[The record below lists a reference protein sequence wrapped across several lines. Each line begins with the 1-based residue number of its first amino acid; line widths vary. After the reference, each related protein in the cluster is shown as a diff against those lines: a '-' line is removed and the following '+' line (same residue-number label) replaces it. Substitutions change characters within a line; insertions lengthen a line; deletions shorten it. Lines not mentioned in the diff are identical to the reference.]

1 MTSWIIIFGLICLAL
16 TALSIAAVLAPL
28 WRSDGADATPD
39 FGADTDIDIYR
50 DQLAEVDRD
59 LARGVLDATEA
70 DRTRVE
76 ISRRLLHADANT
88 RSATTGAP
96 HSANRAVMI
105 VLAAAMVLGAG
116 ALYWQLGAPG
126 YDDFPRAQRIA
137 EGEERRE
144 NRPSQQA
151 AEQANPE
158 TDAISQADA
167 GTREILQALR
177 GAAFERPDEV
187 QAWAYLAQIEASV
200 GNMQRAARAQE
211 QTIALLGD
219 AAVDTDF
226 VRLLD
231 FLVIGTQGYVSPEVE
246 AITVSLLQADP
257 DNTAAQYY
265 AGLLYA
271 QNDRPDRAFGFW
283 RRVVEDGDQDTLYWD
298 FAAGQI
304 ENVAAQLGIDYALPD
319 QRGPTADD
327 LAAAQDMTDQDRNA
341 MIQGM
346 VGQLAD
352 RLATEGGP
360 PQDWARLISSLAV
373 LGENETAL
381 TVLAEAEA
389 SFGGDVQAVEIL
401 RRAAQEAGLIE

>member
-1 MTSWIIIFGLICLAL
+1 MSS
-16 TALSIAAVLAPL
+16 LSVVSSRYCA
-28 WRSDGADATPD
+28 S
-39 FGADTDIDIYR
+39 F
-50 DQLAEVDRD
+50 VD
-59 LARGVLDATEA
+59 
-70 DRTRVE
+70 
-76 ISRRLLHADANT
+76 
-88 RSATTGAP
+88 
-96 HSANRAVMI
+96 
-105 VLAAAMVLGAG
+105 
-116 ALYWQLGAPG
+116 
-126 YDDFPRAQRIA
+126 
-137 EGEERRE
+137 
-144 NRPSQQA
+144 
-151 AEQANPE
+151 
-158 TDAISQADA
+158 
-167 GTREILQALR
+167 
-177 GAAFERPDEV
+177 
-187 QAWAYLAQIEASV
+187 
-200 GNMQRAARAQE
+200 
-211 QTIALLGD
+211 
-219 AAVDTDF
+219 
-226 VRLLD
+226 LLD

-352 RLATEGGP
+352 RLATEGGS
-360 PQDWARLISSLAV
+360 PQDWARLITSLAV

-381 TVLAEAEA
+381 IVLSEAEA

>member
-1 MTSWIIIFGLICLAL
+1 MTDGIIIFGLICLAL

-28 WRSDGADATPD
+28 WRGDGEGATPAS
-39 FGADTDIDIYR
+39 GADTDIDIYL
-50 DQLAEVDRD
+50 DQLVEVDRD
-59 LARGVLDATEA
+59 LARGVLDTTEA

-96 HSANRAVMI
+96 RSANRAVM
-105 VLAAAMVLGAG
+105 VLLAAALLLGAG

-126 YDDFPRAQRIA
+126 YSDFPRAQRITD
-137 EGEERRE
+137 GEERRE

-200 GNMQRAARAQE
+200 GNMQRASRAQE

-231 FLVIGTQGYVSPEVE
+231 FLVFGTRGYVSPEVE
-246 AITVSLLQADP
+246 AITVSLLQANP

-271 QNDRPDRAFGFW
+271 QNDRPDRAFGIW
-283 RRVVEDGDQDTLYWD
+283 RRVVEDGDQDTLHWD
-298 FAAGQI
+298 LAASQI

-319 QRGPTADD
+319 QRGPTAED

-381 TVLAEAEA
+381 TVFSEAEA
-389 SFGGDVQAVEIL
+389 SFGGDVQAVQIL

>member
-28 WRSDGADATPD
+28 WRSDGADDTPV

-96 HSANRAVMI
+96 HGANRAVMI

-126 YDDFPRAQRIA
+126 YDDFPRAQRIS

-271 QNDRPDRAFGFW
+271 QTDRPDRAFGFW

-381 TVLAEAEA
+381 NVLSEAEA